1 MFLKRLSDKRRTIK
15 MNKLKSLLSKW
26 NQFDVTTNSFTKAM
40 KKLIIKEFLSEAKS
54 MQKCPHC
61 TELKPHIKKDG
72 NTKFSIS
79 FRKGQEN

>member
-1 MFLKRLSDKRRTIK
+1 
-15 MNKLKSLLSKW
+15 
-26 NQFDVTTNSFTKAM
+26 VTTNSFTKAM